1 MSKNKSSKNEIK
13 NTRKN
18 FCIKASSFSKL
29 NELAADSIPKR
40 TRNSMAEVIIDEYY
54 KNIFANNHKLIIET
68 DLSDDRERKSERFSI
83 CTYKSVI
90 DRLVKMAG
98 EYSINQTLEFIIDDY
113 YDKIKQELINT
124 SPIPDMYS
132 DKDFEGSNYYDFN
145 GPSYWNDEDFAK

>member
-1 MSKNKSSKNEIK
+1 MSKNNSSKNEIK

-18 FCIKASSFSKL
+18 FCIKTSSFSKL

-54 KNIFANNHKLIIET
+54 KNIFANSHKLIIET
-68 DLSDDRERKSERFSI
+68 DLSDDRERKSKRFSI

-90 DRLVKMAG
+90 DRLAKMAG

-124 SPIPDMYS
+124 NPIPDMYS
-132 DKDFEGSNYYDFN
+132 NKDFEGDNYYDFN